1 MFKSI
6 YSNQL
11 LQYYE
16 LRSDNLGDSALK
28 HELCYLRR
36 FDTYI
41 DEHLSSHE
49 GITEEFISEW
59 IGSLSGK
66 SSSIENEVIVIRQF
80 LDYLGLCGEP
90 AFRPA
95 VPKVRDDYIPYIFSD
110 AELEKI
116 FDSADNIIQ
125 KDFKADPFL
134 VLEFPVIVRLLYSC
148 GLRIG
153 ETVKIDMSDVD
164 LDHGIL
170 RLINTKGDKHRL
182 VPMSDYMTDIL
193 IRYCMAMKI
202 YGANT
207 GWLFPSSKT
216 NGHISDKAIK
226 RRFEMILKDND
237 IHLKNRQRHERGPCM
252 HCLRHVFAFKSF
264 AQAESHGRHLDDTIP
279 FLSVYLGHEGI
290 YETSKYL
297 KFSNE
302 IYPESVNAFGNFM
315 SGLLPEVDYEA

>member
-16 LRSDNLGDSALK
+16 LRSANLSDSARK

-36 FDTYI
+36 FDSYV
-41 DEHLSSHE
+41 DSHLFSRE

-80 LDYLGLCGEP
+80 LDYLSLCGEHV
-90 AFRPA
+90 FRPT
-95 VPKVRDDYIPYIFSD
+95 VPKVHDDYIPYIFSD

-153 ETVKIDMSDVD
+153 ETVKIDISDVD
-164 LDHGIL
+164 LEHGIL

-182 VPMSDYMTDIL
+182 
-193 IRYCMAMKI
+193 
-202 YGANT
+202 
-207 GWLFPSSKT
+207 
-216 NGHISDKAIK
+216 
-226 RRFEMILKDND
+226 
-237 IHLKNRQRHERGPCM
+237 
-252 HCLRHVFAFKSF
+252 
-264 AQAESHGRHLDDTIP
+264 
-279 FLSVYLGHEGI
+279 SV
-290 YETSKYL
+290 
-297 KFSNE
+297 
-302 IYPESVNAFGNFM
+302 
-315 SGLLPEVDYEA
+315 